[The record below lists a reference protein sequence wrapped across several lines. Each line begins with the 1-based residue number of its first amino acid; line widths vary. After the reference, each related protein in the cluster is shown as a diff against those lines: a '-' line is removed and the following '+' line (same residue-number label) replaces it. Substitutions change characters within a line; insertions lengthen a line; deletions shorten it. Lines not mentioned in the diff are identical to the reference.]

1 MTERPTLKP
10 ISGLKPG
17 DRASILPP
25 PPPRPVATAQP
36 TAEPATSSDK
46 SSAPDAGEDPGT
58 KQARKSAT
66 RSRPKVS
73 DSADVSRN
81 FPVFLPVDLAKRFR
95 TAARELQVSQVNLML
110 DALVSNKEQLEQ
122 LVKAD
127 QPNAKTDE
135 LFARAAPRE
144 ADVVSATLTL
154 RTVSSNVDTIDQ
166 LAEKAG
172 AKSRSQLLRLALAAH
187 LDKLDNADNGNRV

>member
-25 PPPRPVATAQP
+25 PPPRPSVTAQP
-36 TAEPATSSDK
+36 TPEHSASSEK
-46 SSAPDAGEDPGT
+46 ASSVEAGEEQSS
-58 KQARKSAT
+58 KQARKSAP
-66 RSRPKVS
+66 RSRPKAS
-73 DSADVSRN
+73 DTADVQRN
-81 FPVFLPVDLAKRFR
+81 FPIFLPVDLAERFR
-95 TAARELQVSQVNLML
+95 EAARELRVSQVNLML

-127 QPNAKTDE
+127 QPSATTDE
-135 LFARAAPRE
+135 LFARTAPRGGE
-144 ADVVSATLTL
+144 VVSATLTL
-154 RTVSSNVDTIDQ
+154 RTLSSNVDTIDQ

-187 LDKLDNADNGNRV
+187 LDKLDDASA